1 MPIPES
7 VSVWQQSSEVCHWFR
22 MFGALFLPHG
32 QGSDPNTFQ
41 VRTHAWMLAV
51 EYVLRSLDT
60 ATISQ
65 KVMAEDTGIE
75 RLAYLLI
82 YYIRSANIYI

>member
-1 MPIPES
+1 
-7 VSVWQQSSEVCHWFR
+7 

-82 YYIRSANIYI
+82 YYIRSANIYIYIIITCIYITFDKYIYI